1 VRILHVIQGFHP
13 GGGFRALTALA
24 AQCLAAGGGEHRL
37 AGLTPPVPGA
47 GGGPGGGVDLA
58 RRAGLT
64 VLEAHDPAS
73 LRGALEASDIVHL
86 HYWNTPEMDAFLR
99 SGLPP
104 MRLLATMHIGGE
116 HAPQVITPELV
127 AFADRIQN
135 TGPFAMDRAVFA
147 ALPPEIR
154 REKVSLTFC
163 PADLARLDGVRPV
176 AHAGFCIAYVGSVDF
191 AKLHP
196 DFVALCASIRTPGA
210 RFVVTGPGRAY
221 PELRRQA
228 EAAGLA
234 GRMEFL
240 GELADIAPVLAAAD
254 VFGYPL
260 CADNYSSG
268 ELILQEVAHC
278 GLPAVVLD
286 HGGAGRMVEH
296 GVSGLVARGALEYRD
311 AVERLLADPA
321 ERASLGQGARELA
334 GRLFAGGRAGR
345 ETVAL
350 YADMLRRPKR
360 ARAFPPPPEAEG
372 FAGALGA
379 RRFVQSLGHA
389 GGLFAA
395 SMGQG
400 GFAARLDADRRIA
413 AASPVLAKGDG
424 GIESYLRFYPD
435 DPLLLYWAGLT
446 ALARG
451 EADAALVRLVRAG
464 RQGLDGLEGLDGGR
478 AAMHAARAARL
489 LGEADFAEAL
499 GAGPEAD
506 AAGFPAPPDE
516 SPAGAALRDAAS
528 PRRKFAAFR
537 ALGEWDRAAAL
548 AFGPLLAER
557 GTAGWEEARDQL
569 YRFGLERHRA
579 GRLDLAARAYAAV
592 LAPAEEGTDQAPELS
607 AWAQFKLGELLL
619 DQGDSASARERF
631 LAALALKPDLAKAR
645 LCLIP
650 ADERLCVS
658 IGGAAAGHVA
668 VSLDALAP
676 EGAGLWE
683 YHFARRRPDALR
695 LGVTP
700 ELGPDGAERLAG
712 LALRWLAPDAVLTLV
727 GPLAGCGIAPAVRA
741 AFARH
746 FPPQRLRVASPE

>member
-1 VRILHVIQGFHP
+1 MRVLHVVQGFHP

-24 AQCLAAGGGEHRL
+24 AQCLAAGGGEHAL
-37 AGLTPPVPGA
+37 AGLTPPVPGS
-47 GGGPGGGVDLA
+47 GGGPGDGVGLA
-58 RRAGLT
+58 RRAGLA
-64 VLEAHDPAS
+64 VLEAHGADA

-99 SGLPP
+99 ADLPP
-104 MRLLATMHIGGE
+104 MRLVVTMHIGGE
-116 HAPQVITPELV
+116 HPPQVITPELV

-147 ALPPEIR
+147 ALPPDVR
-154 REKVSLTFC
+154 RAKVSLTYC
-163 PADLARLDGVRPV
+163 PADLARLDGVRPMP
-176 AHAGFCIAYVGSVDF
+176 HAGLCVAYVGSVDF

-210 RFVVTGPGRAY
+210 RFVVAGPGRAY

-240 GELADIAPVLAAAD
+240 GPLEDIAPVLEVAD

-268 ELILQEVAHC
+268 ELILQEVAYC

-296 GVSGLVARGALEYRD
+296 GVSGLVARSALEYRD
-311 AVERLLADPA
+311 AVERLLADA
-321 ERASLGQGARELA
+321 DERKRLGQAARELA

-350 YADMLRRPKR
+350 YADMLRQPKR
-360 ARAFPPPPEAEG
+360 ARAFPPPPEAPG

-389 GGLFAA
+389 GGPFAA
-395 SMGQG
+395 IMGPG
-400 GFAARLDADRRIA
+400 GFAAQVDADRRIA
-413 AASPVLAKGDG
+413 AASPVLALGDG
-424 GIESYLRFYPD
+424 GIESYLRCYPD

-451 EADAALVRLVRAG
+451 EADAALVRFVRAG
-464 RQGLDGLEGLDGGR
+464 RMGLVDGR
-478 AAMHAARAARL
+478 AEACAARAARL
-489 LGEADFAEAL
+489 LGEAELAESL
-499 GAGPEAD
+499 GAGPEVE
-506 AAGFPAPPDE
+506 AAEFPAPPED
-516 SPAGAALRDAAS
+516 ALAQARQ
-528 PRRKFAAFR
+528 PRRTFAAFR

-548 AFGPLLAER
+548 AFGPLLAEP
-557 GTAGWEEARDQL
+557 TPEARDQL
-569 YRFGLERHRA
+569 YRFGLECHRA

-592 LAPAEEGTDQAPELS
+592 LAHAEQGPELA

-619 DQGDSASARERF
+619 AKGDAAAARERF
-631 LAALALKPDLAKAR
+631 LAALELKPDLAKAR
-645 LCLIP
+645 LLLVP
-650 ADERLCVS
+650 EDERLRVS
-658 IGGAAAGHVA
+658 MGADAAGHIAVA
-668 VSLDALAP
+668 LDPLDDS
-676 EGAGLWE
+676 LWE

-695 LGVTP
+695 LGVPP
-700 ELGPDGAERLAG
+700 ELGPGAAERLAG
-712 LALRWLAPDAVLTLV
+712 LALRWLAPEAVVTLV
-727 GPLAGCGIAPAVRA
+727 GLEGAAPDVRA
-741 AFARH
+741 AFARR
-746 FPPQRLRVASPE
+746 FPPERLRLEP